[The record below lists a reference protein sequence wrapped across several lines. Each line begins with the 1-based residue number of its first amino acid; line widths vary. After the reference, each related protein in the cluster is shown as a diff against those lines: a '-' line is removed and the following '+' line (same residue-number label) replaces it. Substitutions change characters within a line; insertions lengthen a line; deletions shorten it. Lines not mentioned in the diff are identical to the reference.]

1 MLEQFNQAERLGAMA
16 RLAGAVAHDFNNLLT
31 VILGSSEILLRQLPD
46 QGTRDEV
53 AAIQRAGNRAAALT
67 SQLLAIGQRPPVQ
80 PVVTDPDAAIEAMVP
95 MLERALGAGV
105 VITHVPAM
113 SPERILVDPAEL
125 ERAVLNLALNAN
137 DAMPDG
143 GRFSVATLSLRGGAD
158 GGYGGDASW
167 EVAIRV
173 SDEGMGMDP
182 QTAAHCFEPFFT
194 TKGHARGTGLG
205 LAAVHAFVT
214 QAGGRI
220 SVDTAPELGTAF
232 TLVFPH
238 TAAEVGDGSEELLG
252 DVVSEPELATGEET
266 VLVVEDEP
274 ELRRLAVQ
282 ALEWRGYRVLP
293 AGGGSEALEV
303 ARDLRRRP
311 DLLVTDVVMPGMS
324 GVELAERLR
333 KRWRTLPVLFVS
345 GHLGQ
350 EALQDDPLGGPAD
363 LLVKPFTPDE
373 LGRRVRQALDR
384 ASRAR
389 REARVGQQSTQAG

>member
-1 MLEQFNQAERLGAMA
+1 
-16 RLAGAVAHDFNNLLT
+16 
-31 VILGSSEILLRQLPD
+31 
-46 QGTRDEV
+46 
-53 AAIQRAGNRAAALT
+53 
-67 SQLLAIGQRPPVQ
+67 
-80 PVVTDPDAAIEAMVP
+80 
-95 MLERALGAGV
+95 